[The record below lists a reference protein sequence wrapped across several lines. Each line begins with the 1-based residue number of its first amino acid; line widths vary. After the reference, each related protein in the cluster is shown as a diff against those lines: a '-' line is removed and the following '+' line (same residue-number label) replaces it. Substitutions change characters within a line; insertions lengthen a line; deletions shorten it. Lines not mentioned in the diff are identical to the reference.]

1 MVTVTYD
8 LAWLEEFLTKSYLP
22 KPRLDKPPAPVHE
35 AKKCQS
41 CGAPLT
47 YNCVCEYCGTIH

>member
-1 MVTVTYD
+1 MVTYAYD
-8 LAWLEEFLTKSYLP
+8 LVWLEEFLSKSYPP
-22 KPRLDKPPAPVHE
+22 KPRLDKPPVQAYK
-35 AKKCQS
+35 AKKCES